1 MGAAIYAESR
11 EWAASSTKR
20 KATRVSTDVGPDLGL
35 QFDYDGRTTQD
46 RVRVRVRAA
55 SSAVAARLSV
65 QVDAPEHGWTSGR
78 ITVTHNTTI
87 DLPTQTLGENQFRL
101 TVFDGSGLPI
111 SHATSTIAKLT
122 RQQPLFPPPKRS
134 RSKCEPDRVLGI
146 RICHHDLPEGM
157 MIKEGDPVIFHWAM
171 NDSGVLTVSVEL
183 PSLRQRFT
191 SRRLYVDQEGH
202 RSFDGEA
209 S

>member
-1 MGAAIYAESR
+1 
-11 EWAASSTKR
+11 
-20 KATRVSTDVGPDLGL
+20 
-35 QFDYDGRTTQD
+35 
-46 RVRVRVRAA
+46 
-55 SSAVAARLSV
+55 
-65 QVDAPEHGWTSGR
+65 
-78 ITVTHNTTI
+78 
-87 DLPTQTLGENQFRL
+87 
-101 TVFDGSGLPI
+101 
-111 SHATSTIAKLT
+111 
-122 RQQPLFPPPKRS
+122 
-134 RSKCEPDRVLGI
+134 
-146 RICHHDLPEGM
+146 